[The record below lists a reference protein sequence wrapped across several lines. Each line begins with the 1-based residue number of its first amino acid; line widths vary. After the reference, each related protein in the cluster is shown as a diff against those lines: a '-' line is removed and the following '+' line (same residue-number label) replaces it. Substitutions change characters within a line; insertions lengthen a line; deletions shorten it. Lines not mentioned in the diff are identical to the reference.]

1 MNFTFTWIMDK
12 LGYIPKIDME
22 IGKVVEPWSFP
33 APASKKKPTVQKAT
47 TRIKKP
53 AVKKP
58 KAKKA

>member
-1 MNFTFTWIMDK
+1 MDK
-12 LGYIPKIDME
+12 LGYMPKIDME

-33 APASKKKPTVQKAT
+33 APAAKKKPTVQKAT